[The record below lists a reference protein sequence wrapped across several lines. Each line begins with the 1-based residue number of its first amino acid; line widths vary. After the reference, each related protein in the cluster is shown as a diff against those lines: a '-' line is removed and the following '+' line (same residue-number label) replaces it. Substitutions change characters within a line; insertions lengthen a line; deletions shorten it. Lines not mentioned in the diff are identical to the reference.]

1 MIDINYISK
10 SIFSSVFE
18 GFKERKKREGQI
30 TRESGS
36 YREEVGNGTDG
47 QEEQLAGLVQTNFA
61 LCRHSNRRERPEN
74 ATHSCELV
82 IMRAT

>member
-1 MIDINYISK
+1 MLLGK
-10 SIFSSVFE
+10 
-18 GFKERKKREGQI
+18 GWKGRRKKREGRI
-30 TRESGS
+30 RRESDS
-36 YREEVGNGTDG
+36 YREEVDNGTKETDG

>member
-1 MIDINYISK
+1 MEREEEK
-10 SIFSSVFE
+10 E
-18 GFKERKKREGQI
+18 GRRREI
-30 TRESGS
+30 RRESDS
-36 YREEVGNGTDG
+36 YREEMGNGTKETDG